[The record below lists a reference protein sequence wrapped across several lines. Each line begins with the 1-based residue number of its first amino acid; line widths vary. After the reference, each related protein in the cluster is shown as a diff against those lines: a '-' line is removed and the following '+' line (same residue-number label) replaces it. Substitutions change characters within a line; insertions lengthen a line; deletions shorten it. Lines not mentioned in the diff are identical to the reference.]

1 MCGVPG
7 AGCAVRCDLR
17 AARRGVG
24 RIGLAPELSTRM
36 FVPRDMRHVL
46 ASSLSTC
53 CPRLLYPISASERDS
68 NPHDLLVAGADLRHV
83 VSVTFRHLQ
92 FRRHNKALGCMVE
105 RKSASPQLTRN
116 SLRISLRIHQTAAD
130 LLSVEV
136 EWVNSTSQL
145 TKSACVW
152 RPQHMTSLRFSRVL
166 RAVC

>member
-68 NPHDLLVAGADLRHV
+68 NPHV